1 MDQTQKHPEPSGSQT
16 PEWRKPH
23 SPHSTTPQNTE
34 ANNASLRQSSERTH
48 TPQQARSGRGA
59 AANTAHP
66 FAFIMYGAP
75 SDSTTQARKR
85 EVRSEAAKR
94 SAERRR
100 NTMEQRRSEQRGR
113 RDTSVRRKKAEASR
127 HASSPAQPH
136 APSTPSV
143 SKESSQTDTGESAR
157 PASQP
162 SHQQTV
168 APPREVS
175 VQASGRFRQ
184 YEQATPEAPKLPSL
198 AEILRPS
205 RPP

>member
-1 MDQTQKHPEPSGSQT
+1 MDRQQKHSEPSGSQT
-16 PEWRKPH
+16 PEWRKTH
-23 SPHSTTPQNTE
+23 SPHSTTQHNTE
-34 ANNASLRQSSERTH
+34 ANNATLRQSNERTH
-48 TPQQARSGRGA
+48 TSQPAQSGRG

-127 HASSPAQPH
+127 QASSPAQPH
-136 APSTPSV
+136 AASTPSV
-143 SKESSQTDTGESAR
+143 SRESSQNDTGESAR
-157 PASQP
+157 PTSQS
-162 SHQQTV
+162 SHRQTA
-168 APPREVS
+168 APQREVS

-184 YEQATPEAPKLPSL
+184 YEEATPEAPKLPSL

-205 RPP
+205 RPR

>member
-1 MDQTQKHPEPSGSQT
+1 MDRQQKHPEPSGSQT
-16 PEWRKPH
+16 PEWRKTH
-23 SPHSTTPQNTE
+23 SPQSTTPHNTE
-34 ANNASLRQSSERTH
+34 ANNATLRQSSERTH
-48 TPQQARSGRGA
+48 APQQAQTGRG

-113 RDTSVRRKKAEASR
+113 RDTSVRRKKAESSR
-127 HASSPAQPH
+127 QASSPAQPH
-136 APSTPSV
+136 AASTPSV
-143 SKESSQTDTGESAR
+143 SRESSQNDTGESAR
-157 PASQP
+157 PASQQL
-162 SHQQTV
+162 HQQT
-168 APPREVS
+168 AATPREVS

-184 YEQATPEAPKLPSL
+184 YEEASPEAPKLPSL